1 MWWSSQTPMVY
12 AYCCS
17 KVLRGRIVRDSLKK
31 FVEIFNYMYNCT
43 TSLLYFFPHPRFT
56 LWITRNFKF
65 SIFSLVPRYS
75 QAGAKT
81 QPSERWWWRWRGT
94 KRSKNGASILH
105 RLSRSVAKV
114 PRGGG
119 RCRGET
125 SVGEKM
131 RNVAGGPGL
140 MDILTYTPDYLPPH
154 AARNLAS

>member
-1 MWWSSQTPMVY
+1 MWWFFSNSNRV
-12 AYCCS
+12 CCS
-17 KVLRGRIVRDSLKK
+17 KVLRGRIVGDSLKK

-43 TSLLYFFPHPRFT
+43 TSLLYFFPPRFT

-75 QAGAKT
+75 RAGAKT